1 MTLQERED
9 VTASAQVGQ
18 PAPAAPTRGPL
29 SPAMGTSL
37 ALACLQLCSVS
48 GNGLG
53 FPFPPLQ
60 RWVAQGRRDCFWEK
74 ASLAQSQT
82 PHRDE
87 AQTSGLPGWDC
98 PQSPLLP
105 LPHALW
111 HPA

>member
-18 PAPAAPTRGPL
+18 PAPAAPARGPL
-29 SPAMGTSL
+29 SPAVGTSL

-60 RWVAQGRRDCFWEK
+60 RWVAQGRRDCF
-74 ASLAQSQT
+74 
-82 PHRDE
+82 
-87 AQTSGLPGWDC
+87 
-98 PQSPLLP
+98 
-105 LPHALW
+105 
-111 HPA
+111 